1 MSKEAG
7 EKTRILIADD
17 HHMVR
22 QGIRQLLER
31 EADFAVVGETDS
43 GLEAI
48 KLTRELM
55 PHVIAMEARLPGLSA
70 IETTKRIKAELPE
83 TAVLILTTHDD
94 QDYVVG
100 LLGAGATG
108 YMLKSAKG
116 DELVQAIRFV
126 KSGEFVSHPLIAQKI
141 FRRMR
146 RQPVALDFGEHLT
159 TREVEVLRLAAKGRS
174 NRDIA
179 DQLGV
184 GVRTVK
190 GHLMNIFD
198 KMHVSSRTEAV
209 MEALKRGWI
218 SIEDD

>member
-1 MSKEAG
+1 MPREAQ
-7 EKTRILIADD
+7 KTKILIADD

-31 EADFAVVGETDS
+31 EADFDVVGETDN

-48 KLTRELM
+48 KLARELV
-55 PHVIAMEARLPGLSA
+55 PHVIVMEARLPGLSA
-70 IETTKRIKAELPE
+70 IETTKRIKAELPNI
-83 TAVLILTTHDD
+83 AVLILTTLDD
-94 QDYVVG
+94 QDYIVG

-116 DELVQAIRFV
+116 EELVQAIRFV

-159 TREVEVLRLAAKGRS
+159 AREVEVLRLAAKGRS

-218 SIEDD
+218 SLEDD

>member
-1 MSKEAG
+1 MSREAH
-7 EKTRILIADD
+7 KTKIIIADD

-31 EADFAVVGETDS
+31 EADFDVVGETDN
-43 GLEAI
+43 GLETI
-48 KLTRELM
+48 KLARELV
-55 PHVIAMEARLPGLSA
+55 PHVIVMEAHLPGLSA

-141 FRRMR
+141 FKRMR

>member
-1 MSKEAG
+1 MSEEAQ
-7 EKTRILIADD
+7 KTKIVIADD

-31 EADFAVVGETDS
+31 EPDFDVVGETDN
-43 GLEAI
+43 GLEVV
-48 KLTRELM
+48 KLARELM
-55 PHVIAMEARLPGLSA
+55 PHVIIMEARLPGLNA
-70 IETTKRIKAELPE
+70 TETTKRIKTELPD
-83 TAVLILTTHDD
+83 TAVLILTDYD
-94 QDYVVG
+94 EQDYVVG

-116 DELVQAIRFV
+116 EELVQAIRFV

-141 FRRMR
+141 FKRMR

-159 TREVEVLRLAAKGRS
+159 TREAEVLRLAAKGKN

-179 DQLGV
+179 AELGV

-190 GHLMNIFD
+190 GHLMNVFD
-198 KMHVSSRTEAV
+198 KMHVNSRTEAV

-218 SIEDD
+218 SIEE

>member
-1 MSKEAG
+1 MPREAQ
-7 EKTRILIADD
+7 KTKIIIADD

-31 EADFAVVGETDS
+31 EADFDVVGETDN

-48 KLTRELM
+48 KLARELV
-55 PHVIAMEARLPGLSA
+55 PHVIVMEARLPGLSA
-70 IETTKRIKAELPE
+70 IETTKRIKAELPDI
-83 TAVLILTTHDD
+83 AVLILTTLED
-94 QDYVVG
+94 QDYIVG

-116 DELVQAIRFV
+116 EELVQAIRFV

-159 TREVEVLRLAAKGRS
+159 AREVEVLRLAAKGKS

-218 SIEDD
+218 SIEE